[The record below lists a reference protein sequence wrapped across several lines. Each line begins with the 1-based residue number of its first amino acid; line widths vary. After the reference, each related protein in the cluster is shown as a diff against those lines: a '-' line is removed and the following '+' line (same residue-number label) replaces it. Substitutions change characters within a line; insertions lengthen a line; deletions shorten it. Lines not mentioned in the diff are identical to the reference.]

1 MIYQFDCGCKFE
13 VINESPLRLKFEP
26 DIEKIT
32 LDCPKTWELIGN
44 KSCKG
49 VFQLDSH
56 FAEHITHEFKPKNI
70 DELALCIAMNRPGC
84 LDAYTD
90 DNKTITQSILDRRN
104 KKEEVKVLEP
114 IKEFLEKSYGH
125 MVYQEQMM
133 AIAAKLAGFDPGMV
147 NKLRKSCA
155 KKDTKLMSELRQKF
169 IDGCKTIGIVNDDI
183 ANHIFDNIE
192 ATQRYSFCA
201 AHAVGYSLLTYW
213 TAYKRAH
220 IPKCYTKANL
230 KYAIDKQKPFEEIN
244 ELVGDARNNSI
255 DVYTPDLRNLNKDFS
270 LINSEIYFGLGDIRG
285 IGESILKRLDEIVI
299 ETEKKVGARSTWKW
313 LDILF
318 YVLPFINS
326 TAAKAIICSGSIDF
340 CKVPR
345 STMYYEFE
353 HYIQLKDREQNWII
367 KAYEK
372 DKSKTLI
379 QLINDLVNVPSGKI
393 AGGCSSKKR
402 LEAVNGILNL
412 LKNPPFSIEDSI
424 EWIAGV
430 EQELMGISL
439 SCTKVDACDI
449 SAANCDCRSFIN
461 GYSRPGPILIAVKID
476 RIKEIVTKKG
486 DKMCFLNVGDI
497 SGNIDSVVV
506 FPNVYSSY
514 KLLIIDDNT
523 VMLSGKRDEKNKSN
537 LIVDKVFQL

>member
-1 MIYQFDCGCKFE
+1 MKSYNIIDIKHIGKKQTYDLE
-13 VINESPLRLKFEP
+13 IN
-26 DIEKIT
+26 
-32 LDCPKTWELIGN
+32 N
-44 KSCKG
+44 KSHTFYG
-49 VFQLDSH
+49 NDIATSNSH
-56 FAEHITHEFKPKNI
+56 GIE
-70 DELALCIAMNRPGC
+70 
-84 LDAYTD
+84 Y
-90 DNKTITQSILDRRN
+90 
-104 KKEEVKVLEP
+104 
-114 IKEFLEKSYGH
+114 
-125 MVYQEQMM
+125 
-133 AIAAKLAGFDPGMV
+133 AKLAY
-147 NKLRKSCA
+147 L
-155 KKDTKLMSELRQKF
+155 
-169 IDGCKTIGIVNDDI
+169 
-183 ANHIFDNIE
+183 
-192 ATQRYSFCA
+192 
-201 AHAVGYSLLTYW
+201 
-213 TAYKRAH
+213 TAYSRQH
-220 IPKCYTKANL
+220 FPKAFFAAAL
-230 KYAIDKQKPFEEIN
+230 KHSIDKQKPFEEIN

-255 DVYTPDLRNLNKDFS
+255 DVYTPDLRNLNKDFA

-379 QLINDLVNVPSGKI
+379 QLINDLVNVPSGKL

-461 GYSRPGPILIAVKID
+461 GYSRPGPVLIAVKID

-506 FPNVYSSY
+506 FPNIYSSY
-514 KLLIIDDNT
+514 KQLIIDDNT

-537 LIVDKVFQL
+537 LIVDKVFQLQNS